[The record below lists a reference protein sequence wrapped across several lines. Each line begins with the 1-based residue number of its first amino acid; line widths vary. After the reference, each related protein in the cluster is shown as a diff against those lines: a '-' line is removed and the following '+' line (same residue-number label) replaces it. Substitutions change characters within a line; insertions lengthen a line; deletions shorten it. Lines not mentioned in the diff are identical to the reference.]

1 MRGAMGIRRTV
12 IEFKP
17 AYTALVACQY
27 PLDQLRF
34 SVATLRDRRDTS
46 DPTDEPVPP
55 ARLRWRV
62 QANATKSSYL
72 ERGGA
77 HAQTIQDLCKTSARD
92 FSSFTDILDFGSGCG
107 RVIQNFRGRPD
118 PCNLYATDI
127 DPDLVSWGK
136 DNLPGIQWSV
146 NGHKPPLPFG
156 ANSFDLIYG
165 ISVFSHLDEDFQH
178 LWLRELQRVARPGA
192 TIILSVQ
199 GEYDMRWLRKDRS
212 YSDEVDE
219 RGFLFITLATGK
231 LKPDGFP
238 DFYQTAYHTKRYVYD
253 VWSAYF
259 DIVDYVERGINDHQ
273 DAVVLRK
280 PLDPS

>member
-1 MRGAMGIRRTV
+1 MRGAMGIRRSV

-17 AYTALVACQY
+17 AYMSLVACQY

-34 SVATLRDRRDTS
+34 SLATLRDRRS
-46 DPTDEPVPP
+46 SSGPTDKPVPP
-55 ARLRWRV
+55 PRLRWRV

-72 ERGGA
+72 ERGESL
-77 HAQTIQDLCKTSARD
+77 AQTIQDLCEIAGRD
-92 FSSFTDILDFGSGCG
+92 FHSFTDILDFGSGCG
-107 RVIQNFRGRPD
+107 RVIQNFRGRPESRT
-118 PCNLYATDI
+118 LYATDI

-136 DNLPGIQWSV
+136 GHLHGIQWSV
-146 NGHKPPLPFG
+146 NGHRPPLPFD

-199 GEYDMRWLRKDRS
+199 GEYDMKWLRKDRS
-212 YSDEVDE
+212 YSKEVDE
-219 RGFLFITLATGK
+219 HGFLFITLAKGGF
-231 LKPDGFP
+231 KPDGFP
-238 DFYQTAYHTKRYVYD
+238 DFYQTAYHTKEYVYD

-259 DIVDYVERGINDHQ
+259 EIIDYVERGINNHQ

-280 PLDPS
+280 PLNPS